1 MLLSIVKAK
10 TEQGKDIDFVSTYEL
25 SENLYADRGYKV
37 INPVNIKGT
46 MNYQGDKLY
55 LNAKVKFNL
64 QVVCDNCGIDF
75 TKEIAFDFEEVFI
88 ENYASHSDEDYLIN
102 QTCVE
107 LDKPLNDCILLNTP
121 TRMLCKESCKGLCPI
136 CGKNKN
142 VSTCACE
149 SLKEE
154 TENYDNPFKDLKN
167 NNLL

>member
-1 MLLSIVKAK
+1 MLLNIVKAK
-10 TEQGKDIDFVSTYEL
+10 TEQGNDVNFTCVYDLNEDFF
-25 SENLYADRGYKV
+25 ADRGFKV
-37 INPVNIKGT
+37 KNPIDIKGI
-46 MNYQGDKLY
+46 MNYQNDKLY
-55 LNAKVKFNL
+55 LNAKVKFEL
-64 QVVCDNCGIDF
+64 LAICDNCGVDF
-75 TKEIAFDFEEVFI
+75 TKKIEFDFEETFI